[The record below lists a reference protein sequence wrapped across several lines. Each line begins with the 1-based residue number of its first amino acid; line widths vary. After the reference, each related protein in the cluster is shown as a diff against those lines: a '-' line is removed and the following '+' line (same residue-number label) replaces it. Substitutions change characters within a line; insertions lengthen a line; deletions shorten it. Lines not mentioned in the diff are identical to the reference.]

1 MGLTVWGLFF
11 EVLMN
16 EELKKIFNQ
25 GNLVVYILWGALTF
39 SQLIYAFLIFMHF
52 MGDPGKD
59 FEMISSSPLALGN
72 ILIMVCF
79 VAALLSAYFFNK
91 NRDIAGLEQELKSM
105 DAKLDPNL
113 QLTPGQFEVLSS
125 ASPDTMKYYNLRGRI
140 LTRYILSWALNEV
153 LAICGVIGTVFG
165 MERVQAYTFIAT
177 GIALNIL
184 MFPKV
189 KEQFERLAK

>member
-1 MGLTVWGLFF
+1 
-11 EVLMN
+11 MN

-72 ILIMVCF
+72 VLILICF

-91 NRDIAGLEQELKSM
+91 NRDIVGLEQEMKAM
-105 DAKLDPNL
+105 DTKLDPNL
-113 QLTPGQFEVLSS
+113 QLTPGQFEILSN
-125 ASPDTMKYYNLRGRI
+125 ASTDTMKFYNLRGRI
-140 LTRYILSWALNEV
+140 LTRYILSWAFNEV

-165 MERVQAYTFIAT
+165 MERVHAYTFIAT
-177 GIALNIL
+177 GITLNIL